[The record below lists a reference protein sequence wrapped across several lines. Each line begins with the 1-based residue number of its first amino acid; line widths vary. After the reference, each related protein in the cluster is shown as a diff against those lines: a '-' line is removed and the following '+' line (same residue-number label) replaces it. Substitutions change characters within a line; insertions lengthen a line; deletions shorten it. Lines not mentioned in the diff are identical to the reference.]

1 MRNKIYILV
10 LLVLSQCIQAQTRM
24 DYFLMEAGKYRMR
37 QDWSQ
42 AMMLY
47 RHALDINPD
56 SPEALFQLGRMSFY
70 IREDSIGE
78 SCMLRAIGIDSTNTS
93 YMESL
98 AAIYLRTNRAEQALP
113 LLEKMSSWRRCATSS
128 RAT

>member
-1 MRNKIYILV
+1 
-10 LLVLSQCIQAQTRM
+10 
-24 DYFLMEAGKYRMR
+24 MEAGKYRMR

-98 AAIYLRTNRAEQALP
+98 AAIYLRTNRAEQDGTCFAQ
-113 LLEKMSSWRRCATSS
+113 
-128 RAT
+128 

>member
-1 MRNKIYILV
+1 MKNKIYILV

-93 YMESL
+93 
-98 AAIYLRTNRAEQALP
+98 
-113 LLEKMSSWRRCATSS
+113 
-128 RAT
+128 

>member
-1 MRNKIYILV
+1 MKGRIYILV
-10 LLVLSQCIQAQTRM
+10 LLMMGLAVQAQTRT
-24 DYFLMEAGKYRMR
+24 DYFLMEAGKSRMR

-78 SCMLRAIGIDSTNTS
+78 
-93 YMESL
+93 
-98 AAIYLRTNRAEQALP
+98 
-113 LLEKMSSWRRCATSS
+113 K
-128 RAT
+128 